1 MNLEVSW
8 GFWWCNRKLF
18 EVRLKG
24 GGSNAGRSDL
34 KGCNL
39 EVLYWHWGFHMPLEM
54 ERCENTFRVPSDIKE
69 KEFFDKSI
77 KSFLLL

>member
-1 MNLEVSW
+1 
-8 GFWWCNRKLF
+8 
-18 EVRLKG
+18 
-24 GGSNAGRSDL
+24 
-34 KGCNL
+34 
-39 EVLYWHWGFHMPLEM
+39 MPLEM